1 MQGEVELDKKDHEIV
16 RALFNRSRLDFDIAD
31 AVGLSDDEFD
41 RRRKELTENGVIK
54 RYISVINPFKVGYT
68 TPAYVFS
75 MAYDNV
81 NEAIN
86 ADIKEFNYGG
96 EMTLDVVLGNF
107 DVVHRRVD
115 RSAVRQSRF
124 TREAGAT
131 SKELKFFQSSETYTI
146 NQIFRWHGYSIADQY
161 RTIAGNEQVDLSPEQ
176 KEYLRFISENAEANR
191 QLVAHRLGIT
201 EDKVKVIADE
211 ASSRIEGGSIVFDA
225 SQTRWNRALM
235 GISLKPSS
243 IKLSKIVKRIEEMTR
258 RDADEVFAEPFNV
271 PFIVSGIGQRW
282 ADILL
287 ELVVE
292 SMDEITLLAEKIN
305 DLTIEGEDV
314 VRSTQTYVITQRNFS
329 QPFVPFYDDED
340 LRSR

>member
-1 MQGEVELDKKDHEIV
+1 MQGEVKLDKKDHEII

-31 AVGLSDDEFD
+31 EVDLSNDEFD
-41 RRRKELTENGVIK
+41 RREKKLRKNDVI
-54 RYISVINPFKVGYT
+54 RQYISVINPFKVGYT

-81 NEAIN
+81 SEAISV
-86 ADIKEFNYGG
+86 DVDEFRYGG

-131 SKELKFFQSSETYTI
+131 SKELEFFQSSETYTI
-146 NQIFRWHGYSIADQY
+146 NQIFRWHGHSIADEY
-161 RTIAGNEQVDLSPEQ
+161 RTIAGNERVDLSPDE
-176 KEYLRFISENAEANR
+176 KEYLNFISKNAQADR
-191 QLVAHRLGIT
+191 QLIATRLGLT
-201 EDKVKVIADE
+201 EDQVDVIADDV
-211 ASSRIEGGSIVFDA
+211 SSRIEGGSIVFDA

-243 IKLSKIVKRIEEMTR
+243 IALGDIVKRIEEMTR
-258 RDADEVFAEPFNV
+258 RDAGEVFAEPFNV

-292 SMDEITLLAEKIN
+292 SMDETTLLAEKIN
-305 DLTIEGEDV
+305 NLIIDDEDV
-314 VRSTQTYVITQRNFS
+314 VRSTQTYAITQRNFS
-329 QPFVPFYDDED
+329 RPFVPFYDED

>member
-1 MQGEVELDKKDHEIV
+1 MQGEVKLDKKDHEII

-31 AVGLSDDEFD
+31 EVDLSNDEFD
-41 RRRKELTENGVIK
+41 RREKKLRKNDVI
-54 RYISVINPFKVGYT
+54 RQYISVINPFKVGYT

-81 NEAIN
+81 SEAISV
-86 ADIKEFNYGG
+86 DVDEFRYGG

-107 DVVHRRVD
+107 DIVHRRVD

-131 SKELKFFQSSETYTI
+131 SKELEFFQSSETYTI
-146 NQIFRWHGYSIADQY
+146 NQIFRWHGHSIADEY
-161 RTIAGNEQVDLSPEQ
+161 RTIAGNERVDLSPDE
-176 KEYLRFISENAEANR
+176 KEYLNFISKNAQADR
-191 QLVAHRLGIT
+191 QLIATRLGLT
-201 EDKVKVIADE
+201 EDQVDVIADDV
-211 ASSRIEGGSIVFDA
+211 SSRIEGGSIVFDA

-243 IKLSKIVKRIEEMTR
+243 IALGDIVKRIEEMTR
-258 RDADEVFAEPFNV
+258 RDAGEVFAEPFNV

-292 SMDEITLLAEKIN
+292 SMDETTLLAEKIN
-305 DLTIEGEDV
+305 NLIIDDEDV
-314 VRSTQTYVITQRNFS
+314 VRSTQTYAITQRNFS
-329 QPFVPFYDDED
+329 RPFVPFYDED